1 MLGDLRYALRK
12 LAKAPAFAA
21 IAILTLALGI
31 GANTAIFSVVN
42 AVLLRPLPFAEPD
55 RLVWMWGNIR
65 NGGNRASVA
74 PLDFLDYREQNKSFE
89 QLAAMTT
96 VPVHGNLTGGG
107 DPERLEAAWVTGN
120 YFQALGVEPAL
131 GRTFRLENEHSGGN
145 EVVVLSHGL
154 WQRQFGG
161 DPSIVNRTIR
171 LDGRNY
177 EVLGVMP
184 VGFKFPRAAEMW
196 VPMNFE
202 NSPEMKLR
210 QAHFLRPIGRLRSNV
225 SLGQA
230 QSEMD
235 AIARRLEKQY
245 PDTNRGWSLRLVSLR
260 EQIIGNIR
268 PTLFVLFG
276 AVGFVLL
283 IACAN
288 VANLLLVRAA
298 SRRKEIA
305 VRTALGAGRW
315 RIVRQM
321 LAESLFLSLLSSVLG
336 VVLAY
341 RGVDLLVTLSARN
354 IPPTATVTIDATVL
368 GFTLIVSLVTGLLF
382 GLIPAFQSSLPTQ
395 SDALKEGG
403 RHGSEGANRNRTR
416 NLLVVLESAVAV
428 VLLIGAGLFIRSF
441 HRLQGVSPGFDSRNV
456 LTMQITLSRDKY
468 DTPDKARNF
477 FGQLQERLRGLPGI
491 ESAGMITELPLNGQ
505 LNDRPFTV
513 EGRPG
518 LNPGERFDADWRRIN
533 QDYFPTMR
541 IPILRGR
548 NFTAQEVHQS
558 ARSVIVSDSLVRAIF
573 ANENPLGQR
582 LQFAPGSSEEPYEIV
597 GVVGDIRHNALEFDP
612 AATMYLPTYETGQAN
627 WVLRTAADP
636 MSFLPAVRK
645 EVMAMDPDQPIA
657 RIRLM
662 EQLIY
667 ESVGQPRFRTLL
679 IGLFA
684 ALSLGLA
691 AVGLY
696 GVMSYTVQQRAR
708 EIGIRVAIGAQKR
721 DVLRLVVGHG
731 LGLVLTGMLLGS
743 AGAVGLTRLISTMLY
758 QVKPTDPT
766 TFASVCVL
774 LAMVALLACWLP
786 ARRASRVDPMEAL
799 RCE

>member
-1 MLGDLRYALRK
+1 MNDLRF
-12 LAKAPAFAA
+12 AFRQLLKNPGFTAVA
-21 IAILTLALGI
+21 VLTLALGI

-65 NGGNRASVA
+65 NGGNQASVS
-74 PLDFLDYREQNKSFE
+74 PLDFLDYREQNKGFE
-89 QLAAMTT
+89 QLAAMTPG
-96 VPVHGNLTGGG
+96 PVYRNLTGDG
-107 DPERLEAAWVTGN
+107 DPQRLEAAWVTGN
-120 YFQALGVEPAL
+120 YFQALGVKPAL
-131 GRTFRLENEHSGGN
+131 GRTFRLENEHPGRN

-161 DPSIVNRTIR
+161 DPSIVNRSIR

-184 VGFKFPRAAEMW
+184 AGFKFPRTAEMW

-202 NSPEMKLR
+202 DSPEMKLR
-210 QAHFLRPIGRLRSNV
+210 AAHFLRPIGRLKSNV

-235 AIARRLEKQY
+235 AIARRLEEQY
-245 PDTNRGWSLRLVSLR
+245 PDTNRGWSLRLVSFR

-305 VRTALGAGRW
+305 IRTALGAGRW

-321 LAESLFLSLLSSVLG
+321 LAESLLLSLLSSVLG

-341 RGVDLLVTLSARN
+341 RGVDLLVTLSARS

-368 GFTLIVSLVTGLLF
+368 GFTLMVSLVTGLLF

-395 SDALKEGG
+395 SEALKEGG
-403 RHGSEGANRNRTR
+403 RHGTEGANRNRTR

-477 FGQLQERLRGLPGI
+477 FGQLRDRLRGLPGI

-505 LNDRPFTV
+505 LNDRPFSV
-513 EGRPG
+513 EGRRG
-518 LNPGERFDADWRRIN
+518 VDPGERFDADWRRIN

-548 NFTAQEVHQS
+548 NFTAQEVRQS

-582 LQFAPGSSEEPYEIV
+582 LQFAPGSSQEPYEIV

-684 ALSLGLA
+684 ALALGLA

-743 AGAVGLTRLISTMLY
+743 AGAVGLTRLINTMLY

-766 TFASVCVL
+766 TFASVCGL
-774 LAMVALLACWLP
+774 LAMVAFCACWLP
-786 ARRASRVDPMEAL
+786 ARRAAKVDPMLAL

>member
-1 MLGDLRYALRK
+1 
-12 LAKAPAFAA
+12 
-21 IAILTLALGI
+21 
-31 GANTAIFSVVN
+31 
-42 AVLLRPLPFAEPD
+42 
-55 RLVWMWGNIR
+55 
-65 NGGNRASVA
+65 
-74 PLDFLDYREQNKSFE
+74 
-89 QLAAMTT
+89 
-96 VPVHGNLTGGG
+96 
-107 DPERLEAAWVTGN
+107 
-120 YFQALGVEPAL
+120 
-131 GRTFRLENEHSGGN
+131 
-145 EVVVLSHGL
+145 
-154 WQRQFGG
+154 
-161 DPSIVNRTIR
+161 
-171 LDGRNY
+171 
-177 EVLGVMP
+177 
-184 VGFKFPRAAEMW
+184 
-196 VPMNFE
+196 
-202 NSPEMKLR
+202 
-210 QAHFLRPIGRLRSNV
+210 
-225 SLGQA
+225 
-230 QSEMD
+230 MD
-235 AIARRLEKQY
+235 AIARRLEEQY

-276 AVGFVLL
+276 AVSFVLL

-336 VVLAY
+336 VGLAY
-341 RGVDLLVTLSARN
+341 RGVDLLVTLGARN

-368 GFTLIVSLVTGLLF
+368 GFTLMVSLVTGLLF

-395 SDALKEGG
+395 SEALKEGG
-403 RHGSEGANRNRTR
+403 RHGTEGANRNRTR

-491 ESAGMITELPLNGQ
+491 ESAGMITELPLSGQ

-518 LNPGERFDADWRRIN
+518 VNPGERFDADWRRIN

-548 NFTAQEVHQS
+548 NFTAHEVRQS

-627 WVLRTAADP
+627 WVVRTAADP
-636 MSFLPAVRK
+636 MSFLPGVRK

-657 RIRLM
+657 RIRPM
-662 EQLIY
+662 EQLIH
-667 ESVGQPRFRTLL
+667 ESVGQPRFR
-679 IGLFA
+679 
-684 ALSLGLA
+684 
-691 AVGLY
+691 
-696 GVMSYTVQQRAR
+696 
-708 EIGIRVAIGAQKR
+708 
-721 DVLRLVVGHG
+721 
-731 LGLVLTGMLLGS
+731 
-743 AGAVGLTRLISTMLY
+743 
-758 QVKPTDPT
+758 
-766 TFASVCVL
+766 
-774 LAMVALLACWLP
+774 
-786 ARRASRVDPMEAL
+786 
-799 RCE
+799 

>member
-1 MLGDLRYALRK
+1 
-12 LAKAPAFAA
+12 
-21 IAILTLALGI
+21 
-31 GANTAIFSVVN
+31 
-42 AVLLRPLPFAEPD
+42 
-55 RLVWMWGNIR
+55 
-65 NGGNRASVA
+65 
-74 PLDFLDYREQNKSFE
+74 
-89 QLAAMTT
+89 
-96 VPVHGNLTGGG
+96 
-107 DPERLEAAWVTGN
+107 
-120 YFQALGVEPAL
+120 
-131 GRTFRLENEHSGGN
+131 
-145 EVVVLSHGL
+145 
-154 WQRQFGG
+154 
-161 DPSIVNRTIR
+161 
-171 LDGRNY
+171 
-177 EVLGVMP
+177 
-184 VGFKFPRAAEMW
+184 
-196 VPMNFE
+196 
-202 NSPEMKLR
+202 
-210 QAHFLRPIGRLRSNV
+210 
-225 SLGQA
+225 
-230 QSEMD
+230 MD
-235 AIARRLEKQY
+235 AIARRLEEQY

-321 LAESLFLSLLSSVLG
+321 LAESLLLSLLSCVLG

-354 IPPTATVTIDATVL
+354 IPPTATVTMDAAVL

-382 GLIPAFQSSLPTQ
+382 GLIPAFQSSRPAL
-395 SDALKEGG
+395 SEALKEGG
-403 RHGSEGANRNRTR
+403 RSGTDEATRSRTR
-416 NLLVVLESAVAV
+416 NLLVVLENAVAV
-428 VLLIGAGLFIRSF
+428 ILLIGAGLFIRSF
-441 HRLQGVSPGFDSRNV
+441 HRLQSVSPGFDTRNV

-477 FGQLQERLRGLPGI
+477 FEQLKDRLRGLPGV
-491 ESAGMITELPLNGQ
+491 ESAGMITELPLSGQ

-518 LNPGERFDADWRRIN
+518 VNPGERFDADWRRIN

-558 ARSVIVSDSLVRAIF
+558 ARSVIVSDSLVRAVF

-582 LQFAPGSSEEPYEIV
+582 LQFSPGSSQEPYEIV
-597 GVVGDIRHNALEFDP
+597 GVVDDIRHSALEFDP

-645 EVMAMDPDQPIA
+645 EVMTMDPDQPIA

-696 GVMSYTVQQRAR
+696 GVMSYTV
-708 EIGIRVAIGAQKR
+708 
-721 DVLRLVVGHG
+721 
-731 LGLVLTGMLLGS
+731 
-743 AGAVGLTRLISTMLY
+743 
-758 QVKPTDPT
+758 
-766 TFASVCVL
+766 
-774 LAMVALLACWLP
+774 
-786 ARRASRVDPMEAL
+786 
-799 RCE
+799 